1 VPTAIP
7 SVAPSAVPTSAPT
20 AAPTAVPSVVPSH
33 VPSVGPTAAP
43 SQEPTI
49 QPSVAPTLAPS
60 VVPSAGP
67 STDPT
72 VSPSAV
78 PTAAPSA
85 DPSTIPSL
93 SPTAVPTE
101 GPTAG
106 PTAHPTVSPTVAPTV
121 QPSTASPS
129 VSPTVVPSVA
139 PGKPTAQPTA
149 MAAPPILQVAA
160 TVAAQ
165 SPKSSVRV
173 AVALQEN
180 ARGSV
185 YCTAVRARS
194 GVALSPVAQVTT
206 ILGAGHRAVPN
217 SAGAAEITLVGL
229 QPSTEY
235 AVYCAA
241 ESETGGL
248 TSLEEI
254 LSRVVTVRT
263 ACCRTVSVLLAA
275 SSVYVGSNTPA
286 ALKLSVD
293 AVPDRKL
300 TVTLSLSSTADGTAA
315 NSFYP
320 DTVVFTNTSSVDA
333 VMSVSLIASVK
344 GTYNVIAAVLA
355 GGNDA
360 SQYATVLNSAKVTV
374 VGADGTPTVPQLYS
388 AAFSDDGS
396 YVIVTFSEPTNKAGM
411 TGSFPCTSLLQFPG
425 FAAALCQW
433 RDAST
438 VWVFPSSTALP
449 LVEVGANV
457 SLSGQNQVRAECGR
471 QSPSVCASW
480 ETAPAKTV
488 AVAAPSSPKSPV
500 VVLSVPSTISSCA
513 GLAVTLAASQGSGG
527 RSWLRPQFNITTDSG
542 DRLTVVENFLNRN
555 YTFRTPAVIANSL
568 LQGAVGGITITVRLC
583 NFLGAC
589 GAASRTV
596 TVNAGSGAVP
606 AVELAGL
613 EQRSVAT
620 SAGLLLSS
628 TAYVLS
634 CNGTRSTSNLQ
645 YHWAVQKDGV
655 TLSAEEFKSDT
666 NDVTKFRVSAYH
678 LRPSSY
684 YVFTLTVT
692 SKLSGLSSAASVRV
706 TVPQSVLVAQ
716 VRGGSVQSVA
726 LGSSMTLDASGSYDA
741 DQGPSGDDAGLS
753 FTWSCV
759 QTAPAFSAQCPLNE
773 TSSGSGGFSAQYT
786 AYPRAAQTQAVIT
799 MTVSDATRSST
810 QSITVNTG
818 APLAP
823 VVAITSSGDSVTA
836 INTDDKLTLSGTVT
850 TQAAC
855 SGGWA
860 VINSDVDLAESALTP
875 PTTTVLAGSVD
886 RVVNLVLK
894 PGVLPVRTSLIF
906 ALQCGATVSQIEVT
920 TNGPP
925 LPGAFTVYPEV
936 GVEITT
942 LFALQASSWSDADL
956 PLSYQ
961 FGFVS
966 ATSDE
971 AMVLQGRSEAAT
983 AASRLASGGEER
995 RNEVQCFA
1003 QIFDGL
1009 SAAAYITTIVT
1020 VTPAVDAVSLVSDS
1034 LSDTSSSAGDKKNTI
1049 ALASAVLNRV
1059 SCANAPDCAGLS
1071 RQNCSQVTDTCGACL
1086 AGTAGDVGNSNSP
1099 CVAVSGRRRLAGA
1112 NCTSDADCGSWEM
1125 CSAGGLCYVPK
1136 KECDRNCSARGSCS
1150 AVNVNSLKPVD
1161 SCLLDDPT
1169 CVAVCS
1175 CAEGYGG
1182 RTCEVTS
1189 EYLAWRQGVRRQFVQ
1204 SLFDV
1209 VATDDVT
1216 AESVAAWTGG
1226 LSALAQDA
1234 YELSNSTVGDV
1245 ETAANA
1251 ILDVAGTLPGFGF
1264 ERASG
1269 LLDAI
1274 NGASAAASQWNRTD
1288 VSFLGSISKFNSLMS
1303 SQLALE
1309 AGSAGYRYSAFRLSS
1324 VRQYFNGASAVS
1336 LSVPYSSFEQASDL
1350 PVSGVSI
1357 LSSVNDTDTAVAL
1370 SVIST
1375 SSALYGSL
1383 GSSLNANPLRVQV
1396 SRASGEAVTFTVKV
1410 AHNGEALMTPSAHSP
1425 EMQFYTN
1432 CSGQDSEVYYKVC
1445 PVSELQ
1451 LQHNCTGLQGRLHS
1465 QCPVIAPTCGVLN
1478 FTADIFDT
1486 NSTVCTTLSYDARS
1500 TTCECRTPARNITA
1514 AAAGLG
1520 GRRLAD
1526 DNDAASESGA
1536 LDVAAASV
1544 YLSSEFTETFYSS
1557 DNLLSLDALKKVLIV
1572 ILMFGT
1578 LWGAGIFLIMTCT
1591 GRSKLMEPKHK
1602 MALKQIEDQLKSKRS
1617 TNQSRAEVAH
1627 YLTNYVIET
1636 FPAVFSNKPFFGRLY
1651 GEVRR
1656 HHRYLTLFTA
1666 TESKSGD
1673 KQRVLTAIEL
1683 LSVQTML
1690 LFLLALLYDVQAP
1703 TDDGSCPKHF
1713 TEGTCLT
1720 RKSPFD
1726 NSQSYCEWA
1735 TPGADADMYYC
1746 RYNEP
1751 DFSLQIVIYIAVLV
1765 SLFTAVV
1772 QYPIDQIME
1781 VLSAPLEDELKAAKA
1796 EPALTAFGR
1805 RVSNVAR
1812 RVSAVAGNALTAARD
1827 KLAGRKSVVGAAA
1840 RTIPDSTGV
1849 AHAIASVSM
1858 SLIAE
1863 ASQQSLREREL
1874 NQLRQFHSSGGRH
1887 MQYGGGRVDD
1897 SDSGLDSEEEKS
1909 DSDRAS
1915 VSSGSRGRRSARAAK
1930 GRKAG
1935 KVRGTELTTVA
1946 ETALPVV
1953 AVAGTAV
1960 TGAATVAPDV
1970 NDTMQR
1976 LLEELSCQRRLLKQ
1990 HELEDFDRQWG
2001 LDPVGEFEQG
2011 ERSRIPFLQG
2021 REGAGVLIRRELGF
2035 VRSETAKKVEKLRY
2049 ATDQHT
2055 GLEILHLFIVDL
2067 LGRRTPAARIFETK
2081 AMEDFKHTRVVSK
2094 TMKRL
2099 AVLGLVLINA
2109 FFVYY
2114 AMLTGYRRGASWQ
2127 RMYLVACLLQFA
2139 VEILLF
2145 ETMECVW
2152 INCCIPVLVSSEVR
2166 RVGDDIIEVV
2176 QQMCAGRQTDPT
2188 YFLNAPDFLFVSTN
2202 IAKRFPELMESIL
2215 VRMYHSH
2222 LPGEMAR
2229 IWQVGA
2235 VARTNRR
2242 ERIRRATLLG
2252 GILGTLQ
2259 YLGTAPFVLHRMFVR
2274 FSQPFAFS
2282 ALVLFWQIIVSNQLY
2297 AIIAGAIIAAFAFY
2311 CVYMYYVDKHIN
2323 SSIKPLAEVSAE
2335 YPDEPS
2341 EGQEDNYSAPA
2352 RDRTISHDGLPL
2364 NMPVL
2369 DSNFDAV
2376 FSRRPFGSKS
2386 NNSSDSESYT
2396 RLTADSAT
2404 KTSAGKP
2411 AEPVKAAKAP
2421 ESAAA
2426 GKTKSGKSDV
2436 SRTGAVGG
2444 YASSSALSSEDLP
2457 SDLDKPSRRSRAH
2470 TARATKSKQ
2479 RVLLSGRDSRKVFS
2493 KQPRRD
2499 SSSDRESETERR
2511 RRRKKEKKQKGRGR
2525 THSDMS
2531 VESIP
2536 EGDRE
2541 EEDSCSSSEEGKAR
2555 SKSKSKTR
2563 REKDRKGMGQAVKKE
2578 GKSKHR
2584 KHRRGSSSD
2593 DSHSSDDA
2601 RFSHSDS
2608 SVDTSSSS
2616 GSDGE
2621 RDREAAKR
2629 AIKGS
2634 RGNGKEAKV

>member
-1 VPTAIP
+1 LY
-7 SVAPSAVPTSAPT
+7 VA
-20 AAPTAVPSVVPSH
+20 
-33 VPSVGPTAAP
+33 
-43 SQEPTI
+43 
-49 QPSVAPTLAPS
+49 
-60 VVPSAGP
+60 
-67 STDPT
+67 
-72 VSPSAV
+72 VS
-78 PTAAPSA
+78 
-85 DPSTIPSL
+85 
-93 SPTAVPTE
+93 
-101 GPTAG
+101 
-106 PTAHPTVSPTVAPTV
+106 
-121 QPSTASPS
+121 
-129 VSPTVVPSVA
+129 
-139 PGKPTAQPTA
+139 
-149 MAAPPILQVAA
+149 LQVG
-160 TVAAQ
+160 
-165 SPKSSVRV
+165 
-173 AVALQEN
+173 

-185 YCTAVRARS
+185 YCTALRARS
-194 GVALSPVAQVTT
+194 GVPVTQVTA
-206 ILGAGHRAVPN
+206 ILSAGHRAVPN

-248 TSLEEI
+248 TPLEEVM
-254 LSRVVTVRT
+254 SRAVTVRT
-263 ACCRTVSVLLAA
+263 ACCRTLSVQLTT
-275 SSVYVGSNTPA
+275 SSAYEGTSTPA

-293 AVPDRKL
+293 ALPNREL
-300 TVTLSLSSTADGTAA
+300 TVKLSLSSNGGIVA

-320 DTVVFTNTSSVDA
+320 DTVVFTNTSSVNA
-333 VMSVSLIASVK
+333 VVSVSLIATVK
-344 GTYNVIAAVLA
+344 GTYNLTATLFADGDDA
-355 GGNDA
+355 G
-360 SQYATVLNSAKVTV
+360 QFTTVLNGAKVTV
-374 VGADGTPTVPQLYS
+374 MGADDTPAVPQLHS
-388 AAFSDDGS
+388 AAFGDDGS
-396 YVIVTFSEPTNKAGM
+396 YVSVTFSGPTNKAGM
-411 TGSFPCTSLLQFPG
+411 SRSFPCTSLLQFPG
-425 FAAALCQW
+425 SAAAQCQW
-433 RDAST
+433 KDAST
-438 VWVFPSSTALP
+438 VWAFPSSSA

-457 SLSGQNQVRAECGR
+457 SLPGQNQVRAECGR

-480 ETAPAKTV
+480 ETAFARTV
-488 AVAAPSSPKSPV
+488 AVSAPSSPKSPMV
-500 VVLSVPSTISSCA
+500 VFSVPSIINSCTGLPVDLSGSS
-513 GLAVTLAASQGSGG
+513 GSGG
-527 RSWLRPQFNITTDSG
+527 RPWSSPQFTAVSSG
-542 DRLTVVENFLNRN
+542 GDAAETEVFLNRN
-555 YTFRTPAVIANSL
+555 FTFRAPTLVPASTLMSARGTL
-568 LQGAVGGITITVRLC
+568 LITARLC

-589 GAASRTV
+589 AETTKTV
-596 TVNAGSGAVP
+596 EVTTGFGVIPSVTIP
-606 AVELAGL
+606 GL
-613 EQRSVAT
+613 EQRRVSPKD
-620 SAGLLLSS
+620 GLLLSS

-634 CNGTRSTSNLQ
+634 CNGTRSSSNLQ
-645 YHWAVQKDGV
+645 YQWAVQKDGV
-655 TLSAEEFKSDT
+655 TLSAEDFRSDT
-666 NDVTKFRVSAYH
+666 NDVTKFRVSPYR

-692 SKLSGLSSAASVRV
+692 SKLSGLSSAATVRV
-706 TVPQSVLVAQ
+706 TVPQSALVAQ
-716 VRGGSVQSVA
+716 VRGGTLQSVA
-726 LGSSMTLDASGSYDA
+726 LGSSITLDASGSYDA
-741 DQGPSGDDAGLS
+741 DEGPSGDDAGLS
-753 FTWSCV
+753 FTWFCV
-759 QTAPAFSAQCPLNE
+759 QTQPTFSAQCPLNVT
-773 TSSGSGGFSAQYT
+773 TSGTGGSSAQYT
-786 AYPRAAQTQAVIT
+786 AYSRAAQTRAVIT
-799 MTVSDATRSST
+799 MTVSDATRSAT
-810 QSITVNTG
+810 QSVTVNTG
-818 APLAP
+818 APLSP
-823 VVAITSSGDSVTA
+823 VVAITSSDDSVTA
-836 INTDDKLTLSGTVT
+836 INTDDKLILSGTVT

-860 VINSDVDLAESALTP
+860 VLNSDVDLIEGALTP
-875 PTTTVLAGSVD
+875 PTTTVLAGSVG
-886 RVVNLVLK
+886 RVINLVLK
-894 PGVLPVRTSLIF
+894 PGVLPVRASLTF

-925 LPGAFTVYPEV
+925 LPGAFTVDPEV

-942 LFALQASSWSDADL
+942 LFAFQASSWSDGDL

-966 ATSDE
+966 VSTAE

-983 AASRLASGGEER
+983 AASKLASGGEER
-995 RNEVQCFA
+995 RYEVQCFA

-1009 SAAAYITTIVT
+1009 NAAAYTTTIVT
-1020 VTPAVDAVSLVSDS
+1020 VTPAENPLSLVSGS

-1049 ALASAVLNRV
+1049 ALASAVLNHV
-1059 SCANAPDCAGLS
+1059 SCSNAPDCAGLG
-1071 RQNCSQVTDTCGACL
+1071 RRNCSQMTDTCGACL
-1086 AGTAGDVGNSNSP
+1086 ADSVGNVGSSNSP
-1099 CVAVSGRRRLAGA
+1099 CLPVSGRRRLAGA
-1112 NCTSDADCGSWEM
+1112 NCTSDADCGSWEK
-1125 CSAGGLCYVPK
+1125 CSAGGQCYVPK
-1136 KECDRNCSARGSCS
+1136 KECDRNCSAHGSCS
-1150 AVNVNSLKPVD
+1150 TVNVNSLKAVD

-1169 CVAVCS
+1169 CVAACS

-1245 ETAANA
+1245 EDAVNA
-1251 ILDVAGTLPGFGF
+1251 ILDVAGTLSGFGY

-1274 NGASAAASQWNRTD
+1274 NGASAAALQWNRTGTSLLD
-1288 VSFLGSISKFNSLMS
+1288 SLSKFDSLMS

-1324 VRQYFNGASAVS
+1324 VKQYPNGTSAVR
-1336 LSVPYSSFEQASDL
+1336 LSVPYSSFERASDL
-1350 PVSGVSI
+1350 PVSTVSV
-1357 LSSVNDTDTAVAL
+1357 LPSANDTDTAVAL

-1383 GSSLNANPLRVQV
+1383 GSSLSTNPLRVLV
-1396 SRASGEAVTFTVKV
+1396 TGGSGKEAVFTVTV
-1410 AHNGEALMTPSAHSP
+1410 AHNGEALMTPGAHSP
-1425 EMQFYTN
+1425 EMQFFTN
-1432 CSGQDSEVYYKVC
+1432 CSGQDNEVYYKVC
-1445 PVSELQ
+1445 PTSHVELK
-1451 LQHNCTGLQGRLHS
+1451 HNCTGLQGRLHS
-1465 QCPVIAPTCGVLN
+1465 QCPVIAPNCGVLN
-1478 FTADIFDT
+1478 FTAGIFDT

-1500 TTCECRTPARNITA
+1500 TTCECRTPARNISA
-1514 AAAGLG
+1514 LAAGLG

-1526 DNDAASESGA
+1526 DSDAVSESGA

-1578 LWGAGIFLIMTCT
+1578 LWASGIFLIVTCT
-1591 GRSKLMEPKHK
+1591 GRSKIMAPRHK
-1602 MALKQIEDQLKSKRS
+1602 MAMKQIEDQLKSKRH

-1627 YLTNYVIET
+1627 YLTNYVIEI
-1636 FPAVFSNKPFFGRLY
+1636 FPAVFTNKPFFGRLY

-1713 TEGTCLT
+1713 MEGACLT

-1735 TPGADADMYYC
+1735 TPGTDSDMYYC

-1765 SLFTAVV
+1765 SLFTAAV
-1772 QYPIDQIME
+1772 QYPIDLIME

-1827 KLAGRKSVVGAAA
+1827 KLAGRRSAVGAAA

-1849 AHAIASVSM
+1849 AHAIAAVSM

-1897 SDSGLDSEEEKS
+1897 SDSAS
-1909 DSDRAS
+1909 DSDQDKSDADGAS
-1915 VSSGSRGRRSARAAK
+1915 VSSGSPGRRSARAAK
-1930 GRKAG
+1930 GRKSG
-1935 KVRGTELTTVA
+1935 KVRGTELTAVPEA
-1946 ETALPVV
+1946 ALPVV
-1953 AVAGTAV
+1953 AVAGSAV
-1960 TGAATVAPDV
+1960 ANAATVAPDV
-1970 NDTMQR
+1970 QDTMQR
-1976 LLEELSCQRRLLKQ
+1976 LLEELICQRRLLKQ

-2001 LDPVGEFEQG
+2001 LDPVGDFEQG
-2011 ERSRIPFLQG
+2011 EPSRIPFLPG
-2021 REGAGVLIRRELGF
+2021 REGAGVLIHGELAF

-2114 AMLTGYRRGASWQ
+2114 AMLTGYRRGAPWQ

-2176 QQMCAGRQTDPT
+2176 QQMCAGHQTDPT

-2235 VARTNRR
+2235 VARTNRH

-2311 CVYMYYVDKHIN
+2311 CVYMYYVDKHIS

-2341 EGQEDNYSAPA
+2341 GGQEDTSSAPA
-2352 RDRTISHDGLPL
+2352 RNRTLSHDGPSL

-2369 DSNFDAV
+2369 DSKFEAV
-2376 FSRRPFGSKS
+2376 SSRRPFGSKS
-2386 NNSSDSESYT
+2386 HNSTDSENNARIPADPLMT
-2396 RLTADSAT
+2396 KATA
-2404 KTSAGKP
+2404 KP
-2411 AEPVKAAKAP
+2411 TEQVK
-2421 ESAAA
+2421 SNV
-2426 GKTKSGKSDV
+2426 GSSG
-2436 SRTGAVGG
+2436 TFGG

-2470 TARATKSKQ
+2470 AARATKSKQ
-2479 RVLLSGRDSRKVFS
+2479 RAVLSGRDNRKESS
-2493 KQPRRD
+2493 KPPGRESD
-2499 SSSDRESETERR
+2499 SDMESETERR
-2511 RRRKKEKKQKGRGR
+2511 RRRKKEKKQKALGR

-2531 VESIP
+2531 VESFH

-2541 EEDSCSSSEEGKAR
+2541 EEEDSYSSSEERETRRSSRKAR
-2555 SKSKSKTR
+2555 STNRTR
-2563 REKDRKGMGQAVKKE
+2563 REKNKKERGKGAKKE

-2584 KHRRGSSSD
+2584 RHRHGSSSD
-2593 DSHSSDDA
+2593 DSYSSDDA

-2608 SVDTSSSS
+2608 SEDTSSDS
-2616 GSDGE
+2616 GEDWG
-2621 RDREAAKR
+2621 REAAKR
-2629 AIKGS
+2629 AVKER
-2634 RGNGKEAKV
+2634 RGREAKV

>member
-1 VPTAIP
+1 
-7 SVAPSAVPTSAPT
+7 
-20 AAPTAVPSVVPSH
+20 
-33 VPSVGPTAAP
+33 
-43 SQEPTI
+43 
-49 QPSVAPTLAPS
+49 
-60 VVPSAGP
+60 
-67 STDPT
+67 
-72 VSPSAV
+72 
-78 PTAAPSA
+78 
-85 DPSTIPSL
+85 
-93 SPTAVPTE
+93 
-101 GPTAG
+101 
-106 PTAHPTVSPTVAPTV
+106 
-121 QPSTASPS
+121 
-129 VSPTVVPSVA
+129 
-139 PGKPTAQPTA
+139 
-149 MAAPPILQVAA
+149 MAAAPILQVAA

-165 SPKSSVRV
+165 SPKSSIRV
-173 AVALQEN
+173 AVALQEG

-248 TSLEEI
+248 TSLDEV

-263 ACCRTVSVLLAA
+263 ACCRTVSVQLTT
-275 SSVYVGSNTPA
+275 SSVYEGTHTPA

-293 AVPDRKL
+293 ALPDRKL
-300 TVTLSLSSTADGTAA
+300 TVKLSLSGYGGVVP

-320 DTVVFTNTSSVDA
+320 DSLVFTNTSNVGA
-333 VMSVSLIASVK
+333 VVPVALIATVK
-344 GTYNVIAAVLA
+344 GTYNLTVTLLA
-355 GGNDA
+355 DGDDA
-360 SQYATVLNSAKVTV
+360 SQYMTALNGAKVAV
-374 VGADGTPTVPQLYS
+374 MGADDTPAVPQLYS
-388 AAFSDDGS
+388 VKFSDDGS
-396 YVIVTFSEPTNKAGM
+396 YVAVAFSGPTNKAGM
-411 TGSFPCTSLLQFPG
+411 SGSFPCAFLLQFPG
-425 FAAALCQW
+425 SAAALCQW
-433 RDAST
+433 KDAST
-438 VWVFPSSTALP
+438 VWVFLSSSALP
-449 LVEVGANV
+449 LIEVGANI
-457 SLSGQNQVRAECGR
+457 SLPGQNQVRAECGR
-471 QSPSVCASW
+471 QSPSVCGSW
-480 ETAPAKTV
+480 VTAPAKTV
-488 AVAAPSSPKSPV
+488 AVAAPSSPKPPV
-500 VVLSVPSTISSCA
+500 VVLTVPGTINSCTGLPVDLSGSS
-513 GLAVTLAASQGSGG
+513 GSGG
-527 RSWLRPQFNITTDSG
+527 RPWSTPQFTAVSSG
-542 DRLTVVENFLNRN
+542 GDAAETVLFLNRN
-555 YTFRTPAVIANSL
+555 FTFRAPTLVPASTLMSARGTL
-568 LQGAVGGITITVRLC
+568 LITAHLC

-589 GAASRTV
+589 AEATKTV
-596 TVNAGSGAVP
+596 AVSTGFGVIP
-606 AVELAGL
+606 SVTIPGL
-613 EQRSVAT
+613 EQRRVSPKD
-620 SAGLLLSS
+620 GLLLSS

-634 CNGTRSTSNLQ
+634 CNGTRSSSNLQ
-645 YHWAVQKDGV
+645 YQWAVQKDGV
-655 TLSAEEFKSDT
+655 SLTAEEFKSDT
-666 NDVTKFRVSAYH
+666 NDVTKFRVSPYR

-706 TVPQSVLVAQ
+706 TVPQSALVAQ

-726 LGSSMTLDASGSYDA
+726 LGSSITLDASGSYDA

-759 QTAPAFSAQCPLNE
+759 QTAPAFSAQCPLNL
-773 TSSGSGGFSAQYT
+773 TSSGTGGSSAQYT

-799 MTVSDATRSST
+799 MTVWDATRSAT
-810 QSITVNTG
+810 QSVTVNTG

-823 VVAITSSGDSVTA
+823 VVAITSLEDSVTA

-875 PTTTVLAGSVD
+875 PTTTVLAGSVR

-894 PGVLPVRTSLIF
+894 PGVLPVRASLTF

-925 LPGAFTVYPEV
+925 LPGAFTVDPEV

-942 LFALQASSWSDADL
+942 LFSLQASSWSDADL

-983 AASRLASGGEER
+983 AASRLAGGREER
-995 RNEVQCFA
+995 RYEVQCFA

-1009 SAAAYITTIVT
+1009 NAAAYTTTIAT
-1020 VTPAVDAVSLVSDS
+1020 VTPAEDAVSLVSGS
-1034 LSDTSSSAGDKKNTI
+1034 LSDTSSSAEDKKNTI

-1059 SCANAPDCAGLS
+1059 SCTNAPDCAGLS

-1086 AGTAGDVGNSNSP
+1086 TDTVGDEGHSNSP

-1112 NCTSDADCGSWEM
+1112 NCTSDADCGSWEK
-1125 CSAGGLCYVPK
+1125 CSDGGLCYVPS
-1136 KECDRNCSARGSCS
+1136 KECDRNCSAHGFCS

-1161 SCLLDDPT
+1161 GCLLDDPT

-1182 RTCEVTS
+1182 RTCEMTS

-1245 ETAANA
+1245 ETAVNA
-1251 ILDVAGTLPGFGF
+1251 ILDVAVTLPGFGY

-1274 NGASAAASQWNRTD
+1274 NGASAAASQWNRTGA
-1288 VSFLGSISKFNSLMS
+1288 SLLGSLTKFNSLMS

-1324 VRQYFNGASAVS
+1324 VKQYPNGTSAVR
-1336 LSVPYSSFEQASDL
+1336 LSVPYSSFERASDL
-1350 PVSGVSI
+1350 PMSDVSV
-1357 LSSVNDTDTAVAL
+1357 LPRANDTDAVAL
-1370 SVIST
+1370 SVITT

-1383 GSSLNANPLRVQV
+1383 GSTLSTNPLRVLV
-1396 SRASGEAVTFTVKV
+1396 SGGSGREAVFTVTV
-1410 AHNGEALMTPSAHSP
+1410 THNGDALMTPGALSP
-1425 EMQFYTN
+1425 EMQFSTN

-1445 PVSELQ
+1445 PVTQVQ
-1451 LQHNCTGLQGRLHS
+1451 LKHNCTGLQGRLHS
-1465 QCPVIAPTCGVLN
+1465 RCPVIAPTCGVLN
-1478 FTADIFDT
+1478 FTAGIFDT

-1514 AAAGLG
+1514 AAAGLD

-1526 DNDAASESGA
+1526 DSDAASESGA

-1578 LWGAGIFLIMTCT
+1578 LWASGIFLIVTCT
-1591 GRSKLMEPKHK
+1591 GRSKIMAPRHK
-1602 MALKQIEDQLKSKRS
+1602 MAMKQIEDQLKSKRH

-1627 YLTNYVIET
+1627 YLTNYVIEI
-1636 FPAVFSNKPFFGRLY
+1636 FPAVFTNKPFFGRLY

-1703 TDDGSCPKHF
+1703 TDDVSCPKHF

-1735 TPGADADMYYC
+1735 TPGTDSDMYYC

-1765 SLFTAVV
+1765 SLFTAAV
-1772 QYPIDQIME
+1772 QYPIDLIME
-1781 VLSAPLEDELKAAKA
+1781 VLSAPLEDELKAARA

-1827 KLAGRKSVVGAAA
+1827 KLAGRRSAVGAAA

-1897 SDSGLDSEEEKS
+1897 SDSAS
-1909 DSDRAS
+1909 DSDQDKSDADGAF
-1915 VSSGSRGRRSARAAK
+1915 VSSGSPGRRSARAAK
-1930 GRKAG
+1930 GRKSG
-1935 KVRGTELTTVA
+1935 KVRGTELTAVA
-1946 ETALPVV
+1946 EAALPVV
-1953 AVAGTAV
+1953 AVAGSAV
-1960 TGAATVAPDV
+1960 ANAATVAPDV
-1970 NDTMQR
+1970 HDTMQR
-1976 LLEELSCQRRLLKQ
+1976 LLEELICQRRLLKQ

-2001 LDPVGEFEQG
+2001 LDPVGDFEQG
-2011 ERSRIPFLQG
+2011 EPSRIPFLPG
-2021 REGAGVLIRRELGF
+2021 REGAGVLIHGELAF

-2176 QQMCAGRQTDPT
+2176 QQMCAGHQTDPT

-2235 VARTNRR
+2235 VARTNRH

-2311 CVYMYYVDKHIN
+2311 CVYMYYVDKHIS

-2341 EGQEDNYSAPA
+2341 GGQEDNYSAPA
-2352 RDRTISHDGLPL
+2352 RNRTLSHDGPSL

-2369 DSNFDAV
+2369 DSKSEAV
-2376 FSRRPFGSKS
+2376 SSRRPFGSKS
-2386 NNSSDSESYT
+2386 HNSTDSENNA
-2396 RLTADSAT
+2396 RIPADPLMT
-2404 KTSAGKP
+2404 KAAAKP
-2411 AEPVKAAKAP
+2411 TEPVK
-2421 ESAAA
+2421 SNV
-2426 GKTKSGKSDV
+2426 GSSG
-2436 SRTGAVGG
+2436 AFGG
-2444 YASSSALSSEDLP
+2444 YSSSSALSSEDML

-2470 TARATKSKQ
+2470 AARATKSKQ
-2479 RVLLSGRDSRKVFS
+2479 RAVLSGRDSRKESS
-2493 KQPRRD
+2493 KQPGRESD
-2499 SSSDRESETERR
+2499 SDRESEIERR

-2541 EEDSCSSSEEGKAR
+2541 EDSCSSSEEGKAR
-2555 SKSKSKTR
+2555 RSSRKAVSANKTR
-2563 REKDRKGMGQAVKKE
+2563 REKNKKARGKGAKKE
-2578 GKSKHR
+2578 GNSKHR
-2584 KHRRGSSSD
+2584 RHRHGSSSD
-2593 DSHSSDDA
+2593 DDDDSYSSDDA

-2608 SVDTSSSS
+2608 SEDTSSS
-2616 GSDGE
+2616 GE
-2621 RDREAAKR
+2621 DWGREAAKR
-2629 AIKGS
+2629 AVKER
-2634 RGNGKEAKV
+2634 RGREAKV